1 VSWSVLLVGLGQ
13 IGMGYDNS
21 PLLEDAVYSH
31 AKAFSSHPDFHLECA
46 VDPDP
51 SKRSAFTDRYGVTAY
66 SDTHDALANH
76 RVDLAIIATPTVNH
90 LNQIETILANGKV
103 RLLLCEKPLSNSLD
117 ESRYIVR
124 ICKDRGVLLF
134 VNYIRRSEPGV
145 LEVMRRIQQDDI
157 MRPIKA
163 VTWYSKGFL
172 HNGSH
177 FLNLLEYW
185 LGSVRGFQVIRSRP
199 VGDSRQAIER
209 PDVYINFE
217 FGEAIFLALHEKNF
231 TYHSIEM
238 LALNGR
244 LIYHSGGRFIT
255 WSPGT
260 PAPDAHG
267 YRSLSESCEE
277 IYSELTKYQ
286 WHVASEVSKAM
297 KGKAAH
303 LCDGETALTTSE
315 NIHMILEKANE
326 LR

>member
-1 VSWSVLLVGLGQ
+1 MSWGVLLVGLGQ

-31 AKAFSSHPDFHLECA
+31 AKAFSSHPDFHLACA
-46 VDPDP
+46 VDPNP
-51 SKRSAFTDRYGVTAY
+51 SKRSAFIDRYGVTAY
-66 SDTHDALANH
+66 SDTCDALANH
-76 RVDLAIIATPTVNH
+76 RVDLAIVATPTVNH
-90 LNQIETILANGKV
+90 LVQIETILAKGKV

-117 ESRYIVR
+117 ESKYIVR
-124 ICKDRGVLLF
+124 ICKDHGVLLF

-145 LEVMRRIQQDDI
+145 LEVMRRIQLDDI
-157 MRPIKA
+157 LRPIKT

-185 LGSVRGFQVIRSRP
+185 LGSVKGFQVIRSRP
-199 VGDSRQAIER
+199 VEDTGQVIER

-217 FGEAIFLALHEKNF
+217 FGEAIFLALHEENF
-231 TYHSIEM
+231 THHSIEM

-244 LIYHSGGRFIT
+244 LTYQSAGRAIT

-260 PAPDAHG
+260 LVPDALG
-267 YRSLSESCEE
+267 YRSLSENCEK
-277 IYSELTKYQ
+277 ICSELTKYQ
-286 WHVASEVSKAM
+286 WHVASEISKALN
-297 KGKAAH
+297 GKAAH
-303 LCDGETALTTSE
+303 LCDGEAALTTHE